1 MLKKYIVFDIGGTFI
16 KWAIVDEEFQI
27 IKGDKFR
34 FDAANS
40 NCKVELIDRI
50 GKKIQEMQEEHLIK
64 GVGISTAGD
73 VHPDT
78 TEILGSAPHH
88 KNYIGTNYRKELS
101 KYCDLPIVVD
111 NDANVAILG
120 ESIKGQLKNT
130 SNAVMI
136 TLGTDIGCGI
146 LINNQIYRGF
156 AGSAGEAGYLN
167 VLGRRWG
174 TYFSAIG
181 LVRLAKEF
189 NNIDKI
195 EPIEVLKNIDNKFE
209 SIINL
214 WYEGLSIGISNLIA
228 ILNPQ
233 KLIIGGG
240 LSESNAIDLKLI
252 KKIVD
257 KNLIENHLINSCEI
271 EISKHGNNSAIYG
284 CVELLNK
291 FELKK

>member
-16 KWAIVDEEFQI
+16 KWAIVDEKFKI
-27 IKGDKFR
+27 IKNDKFR
-34 FDAANS
+34 FDAANR
-40 NCKVELIDRI
+40 NCKIELIAEI
-50 GKKIQEMQEEHLIK
+50 GQKIKEAQKEYFDLAGI
-64 GVGISTAGD
+64 GISTAGD

-88 KNYIGTNYRKELS
+88 NNYIGTNYRQELS
-101 KYCDLPIVVD
+101 KYSNLPIIID

-120 ESIKGQLKNT
+120 ESIKGQLKDT

-156 AGSAGEAGYLN
+156 GGSAGEAGYLN

-174 TYFSAIG
+174 TYFSALG
-181 LVRLAKEF
+181 LSRLAKEY
-189 NNIDKI
+189 NNIDNI
-195 EPIEVLKNIDNKFE
+195 EPIDVLKNTNNNFGVVVD
-209 SIINL
+209 L
-214 WYEGLSIGISNLIA
+214 WYEGLSIGIANLIA

-240 LSESNAIDLKLI
+240 LSESNSIDLNLI
-252 KKIVD
+252 KTIVN
-257 KNLIENHLINSCEI
+257 KNLIENHLINSCQI

-284 CVELLNK
+284 CVQLLN
-291 FELKK
+291 ESIN